1 MISASAWLFM
11 QSAWHFAR
19 IPVRRSLAQLFVLFV
34 LGGKD
39 PIDYVQHLELRAGGR
54 ATPLLK
60 RIMRIHVTGEARHH
74 LSFARH

>member
-1 MISASAWLFM
+1 
-11 QSAWHFAR
+11 
-19 IPVRRSLAQLFVLFV
+19 LAQLFVLFV